1 MIKLKK
7 LLNQISYITKDLKLC
22 KFVNLKSL
30 DPEKKD
36 ELHKQI
42 FLEYNKSKMQ
52 FLVVYIKFLNFYL
65 KTLTFP

>member
-1 MIKLKK
+1 M
-7 LLNQISYITKDLKLC
+7 TKDLKLC
-22 KFVNLKSL
+22 KFVNLKLL

-36 ELHKQI
+36 ELHKHI